1 MLSLNYTPKKDNL
14 LTYTP
19 RRTAMKTKKKM
30 TIAGSILLST
40 LFIVGAGFVAQEGPG
55 FYQGG
60 FHHRFHGRGFSKH
73 ILKRLDSR
81 VEKLNLTDLQQ
92 KKYQEMRGRV
102 EQEILGMKNNRGK
115 FFQEI
120 REEMNQE
127 TPDVEKIAGLMKGK
141 LEQMPVKIGA
151 HLDQFVEFYNVLDE
165 EQRAQIIQKFRD
177 KMDRHPLHRHHNDTD
192 EESEDR

>member
-1 MLSLNYTPKKDNL
+1 
-14 LTYTP
+14 
-19 RRTAMKTKKKM
+19 MKTKKKM
-30 TIAGSILLST
+30 IIAGSILLST

-92 KKYQEMRGRV
+92 EKYQEMRGRV
-102 EQEILGMKNNRGK
+102 EQEILEMKNNRGK

-120 REEMNQE
+120 RKEMNQE
-127 TPDVEKIAGLMKGK
+127 APDFEKIAGLLKGK

-165 EQRAQIIQKFRD
+165 EQKAQIINKFRD
-177 KMDRHPLHRHHNDTD
+177 KMERCHRFYNDTD
-192 EESEDR
+192 EESEDK